1 MDRSRNEHEREA
13 FEELKPLAWHT
24 SLQEYNELVRKVAFT
39 KQLKSTIEGLRRLRR
54 AHPASYKSL
63 DEFLN
68 CQPEESKP
76 KKKSPNDLGIKT
88 GKKVDE
94 VLEKQFKLSKKDF

>member
-1 MDRSRNEHEREA
+1 MDKNRNEHERQA
-13 FEELKPLAWHT
+13 FEELKPLARFT

-54 AHPASYKSL
+54 AHPTSYKNL
-63 DEFLN
+63 DDFLN
-68 CQPEESKP
+68 AQPEESKP
-76 KKKSPNDLGIKT
+76 KKKNPNDLGIKT

-94 VLEKQFKLSKKDF
+94 VLEKHFKLSKKDF